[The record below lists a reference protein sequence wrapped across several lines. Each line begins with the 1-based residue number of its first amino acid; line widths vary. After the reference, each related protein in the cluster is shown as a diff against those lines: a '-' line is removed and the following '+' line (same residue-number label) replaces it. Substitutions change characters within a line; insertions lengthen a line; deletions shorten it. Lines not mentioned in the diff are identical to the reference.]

1 MTPFIGREK
10 ELARLRVLLDS
21 RRSEF
26 VAVYGRRRVGKTLL
40 IRKAYDDKF
49 TFRMSGIANA
59 STLAQLQNFHT
70 ALARVLP
77 AGKEVRPPK
86 TWFEAFG
93 QLSDMLEKSKDKRKV
108 IFIDELPWFDTR
120 RSGFVQAL
128 EHFWNSWAAYR
139 DDVVLVVCGS
149 AASWMLNTLIHH
161 KGGLHNRL
169 TEKILL
175 TPFHL
180 REAELLLKTQN
191 PTLTRYQVVQI
202 YMVTGGIPFYLQA
215 FSGAESP
222 VQNIERICFSPDG
235 LLRLEFESL
244 YKALFSKQE
253 RHIAI
258 VRTIATKAK
267 GLTREEII
275 KISKLPDAGSTTKL
289 LDELEKSG
297 FIRRYQPFGNKKRNS
312 LYQLSDFYTLF
323 YLRFIEK
330 SDPND
335 LNNWVNSIDKPS
347 HRAWSGYA
355 FEQVC
360 LHHIPQ
366 IKRALGIS
374 GVESHSSAW
383 KSQSSEKGAQIDL
396 LIDRRDEVINLCEMK
411 FSTAPFT
418 INKSYAA
425 NLNNKIEVFN
435 EETKN
440 RKALHLTMI
449 TTFGVKS
456 NSYSHIVHRDLT
468 MDVLFE

>member
-10 ELARLRVLLDS
+10 ELARLRVVLES

-40 IRKAYDDKF
+40 IRKAFDDKF
-49 TFRMSGIANA
+49 TFKMSGIANA
-59 STLAQLQNFHT
+59 NTPAQLQNFHT
-70 ALARVLP
+70 ALARVQP
-77 AGKEVRPPK
+77 TGKETPVPK

-93 QLSDMLEKSKDKRKV
+93 QLSDMLEKSKVKRKV

-120 RSGFVQAL
+120 RSDFVSSL

-149 AASWMLNTLIHH
+149 AASWMINSLIHH

-175 TPFHL
+175 SPFHL
-180 REAELLLKTQN
+180 REAELLLKVQN

-215 FSGAESP
+215 FSGTESP

-244 YKALFSKQE
+244 YRALFSTHE

-258 VRTIATKAK
+258 VRAIATKAK
-267 GLTREEII
+267 GLTRDEII
-275 KISKLPDAGSTTKL
+275 KISKLPDAGSTTNI

-297 FIRRYQPFGNKKRNS
+297 FIRRYQPFQKKKRNS

-335 LNNWVNSIDKPS
+335 SNNWVNSIDKPS

-366 IKRALGIS
+366 IKKALGVS
-374 GVESHSSAW
+374 GVVSHSSAW
-383 KSQSSEKGAQIDL
+383 KSQTSEKGAQIDL

-440 RKALHLTMI
+440 RKAVHLTMI
-449 TTFGVKS
+449 TTFGVKQ
-456 NSYSHIVHRDLT
+456 NSYSHMVHRDLK